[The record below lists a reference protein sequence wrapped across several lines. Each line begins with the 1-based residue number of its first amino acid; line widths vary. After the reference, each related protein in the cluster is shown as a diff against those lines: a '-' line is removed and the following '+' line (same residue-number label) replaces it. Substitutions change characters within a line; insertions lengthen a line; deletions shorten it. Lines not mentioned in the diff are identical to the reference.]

1 MLRVRDERRHTIQAL
16 QVAYQS
22 SLAYGVRHTFECER
36 ALNEMASQAAQLEQ
50 ANGRLRGEVEDLRAT
65 LEDLVEERVV
75 SRRER
80 AEMRAAE
87 IDALKTEAAGLL
99 EELSNRLVRTPH
111 PASRD
116 TLCGA
121 QRGGGSVRRVAVAA
135 VSVLVIYSEAFSS
148 RLTDVDATSNCVA
161 AVLGPETRAMKL
173 TRFIAADW
181 REIERCA
188 KGREEGG

>member
-1 MLRVRDERRHTIQAL
+1 LYAECIDELIRQEAVICAERGALMLRVRDERRHTIQAL

-99 EELSNRLVRTPH
+99 EELSNRLI
-111 PASRD
+111 
-116 TLCGA
+116 GA
-121 QRGGGSVRRVAVAA
+121 K
-135 VSVLVIYSEAFSS
+135 LK
-148 RLTDVDATSNCVA
+148 DAPKVEKKE
-161 AVLGPETRAMKL
+161 GDEKK
-173 TRFIAADW
+173 DD
-181 REIERCA
+181 EKKDEKKK
-188 KGREEGG
+188 KGKGKKK